1 MLRSLFGRFLGPK
14 LAPPPVLISN
24 NEACRHLRQDQS
36 LAETVFTVIDTE
48 LTGLSPRQDE
58 IVALGAVR
66 VQGLSIVAEKTF
78 SALVRPKKGVPK
90 KSTLIHRIT
99 PAAVAEAPALEEVL
113 PSFLQFLHGT
123 FVVGH
128 HIGLDMQFLRHAC
141 RTAYGV
147 EPQNPCLDT
156 LRLAM
161 IWREERLTS
170 PYDRYDLRISYHL
183 ADLAEEL
190 GLPTF
195 PAHDALADALQTAYL
210 FVYLANKLATPHT
223 PLAELFA
230 LGRSWRWYL

>member
-1 MLRSLFGRFLGPK
+1 MLRTLLYRWLGPK
-14 LAPPPVLISN
+14 LAPPPVLVSN
-24 NEACRHLRQDQS
+24 NEACRLLRQEQS
-36 LAETVFTVIDTE
+36 LAETTFTVIDTE
-48 LTGLSPRQDE
+48 LTGLSPRHDE

-66 VQGLSIVAEKTF
+66 VQGLSIMAEQTF
-78 SALVRPKKGVPK
+78 SSLVRPKKEVPK

-128 HIGLDMQFLRHAC
+128 HIGLDMQFLRRAC
-141 RTAYGV
+141 LKAYGMD
-147 EPQNPCLDT
+147 PQNPCLDT

-161 IWREERLTS
+161 IWREERLAS
-170 PYDRYDLRISYHL
+170 PYERYDLRVSYHL

-210 FVYLANKLATPHT
+210 FVYLANKLATPQT
-223 PLAELFA
+223 PLADLFA